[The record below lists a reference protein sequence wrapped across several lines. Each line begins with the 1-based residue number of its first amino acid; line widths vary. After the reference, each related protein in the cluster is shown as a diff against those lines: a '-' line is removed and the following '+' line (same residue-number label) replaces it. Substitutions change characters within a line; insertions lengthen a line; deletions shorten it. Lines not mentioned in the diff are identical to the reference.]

1 MFVPGAVHSGDGIPI
16 GASVGKESHEVIS
29 SYNTWWDNI
38 DERHGEKSSGTWFGM
53 DKYAK

>member
-38 DERHGEKSSGTWFGM
+38 DERHGEKSSGT
-53 DKYAK
+53 